1 SDAYPSKYFKAAD
14 FPDDW
19 SLTVEVEMARMEEFE
34 GDRGKGK
41 SEKLVVYFRKQ
52 KSGLVTGPVVWDQFI
67 EVTGEEDCDDWKGP
81 WVELFRD
88 KTAFGGKTVACI
100 RVRKPKALPKK
111 AAQKSAPRVSD
122 DDADGA
128 AEYE

>member
-1 SDAYPSKYFKAAD
+1 
-14 FPDDW
+14 
-19 SLTVEVEMARMEEFE
+19 MARMEEFE

-67 EVTGEEDCDDWKGP
+67 EVTGEEDCDNWKGH

-100 RVRKPKALPKK
+100 RVRKPESVPQKK
-111 AAQKSAPRVSD
+111 AAKKSAPRDSD
-122 DDADGA
+122 DDMSE
-128 AEYE
+128 AEYR